1 MALETALAEAQ
12 ATREASANDHN
23 ADNLWTRGDFARR
36 APGMDWSAFFAA
48 AGLARQEAFVAWQ
61 PTAVTGLG
69 RVGRGRNRWRR
80 GRTTCAFMSS
90 TVLPMCCRVPSPSGP
105 LAMRAAA

>member
-61 PTAVTGLG
+61 PTAVTGLAALVAAEPLETWKDYLRFHVVDG
-69 RVGRGRNRWRR
+69 F
-80 GRTTCAFMSS
+80 AD
-90 TVLPMCCRVPSPSGP
+90 VLPRAFAEQA
-105 LAMRAAA
+105 LAMRRPP